1 MRRYLLFALVLVALV
16 LLAGMTSLSN
26 AQPADPTSQFT
37 TRHPGDVS
45 LLTGPSEAEPLAIA
59 LTYLHD
65 HAAGLGLTPAD
76 LAGLALSNQYRD
88 TATGTSHIYLIQR
101 HAGIELFNG
110 LISAHVAADGSLI
123 SLTSRLIGALAEAVN
138 STSPAVSPEQAATAA
153 AAALDLAPERPVSL
167 LVAAAGPDKRILLS
181 DGGFSA
187 APIPGRLVYYPTAA
201 GPRLAW
207 ELQIESLDGRHFWL
221 AFVDAVSGQMLD
233 QIDLV
238 IHDDFGPAAG
248 SQVAEIGPAAGFGP
262 DTSPPNSYEVFAMPS
277 EYPDDGP
284 RVIVGNPAHPI
295 ASPWGWHDT
304 DGVAGPESTLTQ
316 GNNVIAYQDQDADST
331 PEPGE
336 QPDGGPD
343 LDFTG
348 ALVPLDL
355 TQDPLTYVN
364 ASITNLFYWNNIIH
378 DVFYVHGFDEVAGN
392 FQVNNYGRGGLG
404 NDDVRAEGQDGS
416 GTNGGNFLTLPD
428 GQRPKMQMFI
438 WTLTNPRRDGD
449 LENSIIIHEYGHGI
463 SIRLT
468 GGPNNVSCL
477 NNAEQMGEGWS
488 DYLALVLTAKAGDT
502 AATPRGIGTC
512 FLGQPPDGQG
522 FRPAHYTTDMTVND
536 FTYGDIMTLPIPH
549 GTGFVWA
556 TMLWEMYW
564 ELVADHGFNP
574 DFYGDWSTG
583 GNNLAI
589 RLVLDGLKIQPC
601 SPGFVDG
608 RNAILGADLALTG
621 GQNQCDIWQAFARRG
636 LGYSASQGS
645 SNSTTD
651 GTQAF
656 DLPPTCSFLD
666 ATPLT
671 QAICAGQ
678 SAVYTI
684 DVGDGFDAPVAMSA
698 AGQPA
703 GTGAAFDPNPVTTV
717 PGSTGLTITST
728 VGAAAGSY
736 TLTVSGDDGTISSTI
751 GLNLNI
757 DTTPAGPALLSPP
770 DGVTGQPLTVTLSW
784 SPAAGAISYTVEVA
798 SDAGFGTIVYS
809 DTTGGT
815 TAAAGGLA
823 PETTYYWR
831 VRAANDCGGGP
842 DSAVFSF
849 TTEGGPPDPDRA
861 IYLPLV
867 VLDGPAGT
875 D

>member
-262 DTSPPNSYEVFAMPS
+262 DTSPPDSYEVFAMPS

-284 RVIVGNPAHPI
+284 RVIVTNPAHPI
-295 ASPWGWHDT
+295 ASPFGWHDT
-304 DGVAGPESTLTQ
+304 DGAPGPEFTLTQ
-316 GNNVIAYQDQDADST
+316 GNNVSAYQDQDTDMARPTRASSPT
-331 PEPGE
+331 AGRPGLHRR
-336 QPDGGPD
+336 PGAPGPD
-343 LDFTG
+343 PG
-348 ALVPLDL
+348 PADL
-355 TQDPLTYVN
+355 QVN
-364 ASITNLFYWNNIIH
+364 AAITNLFYWNNIIH
-378 DVFYVHGFDEVAGN
+378 DVFYMYGFDEVSGN
-392 FQVNNYGRGGLG
+392 FQVNNYGNGGLG
-404 NDDVRAEGQDGS
+404 NDDVRAEGQDGG
-416 GTNGGNFLTLPD
+416 GTNNANFLTLPD
-428 GQRPKMQMFI
+428 GQRPRMQMYL
-438 WTLTNPRRDGD
+438 WTLTTPRRDGD
-449 LENSIIIHEYGHGI
+449 LENSIIVHEYGHGI

-477 NNAEQMGEGWS
+477 NNSEQMGEGWS
-488 DYLALVLTAKAGDT
+488 DWLALVLTAKASDT
-502 AATPRGIGTC
+502 ATTLRGIGTYV
-512 FLGQPPDGQG
+512 LGQPTNGVG
-522 FRPAHYTTDMTVND
+522 IRPAPYTTDMTVND
-536 FTYGDIMTLPIPH
+536 YTYGDLPAWLCP
-549 GTGFVWA
+549 TA
-556 TMLWEMYW
+556 
-564 ELVADHGFNP
+564 
-574 DFYGDWSTG
+574 S
-583 GNNLAI
+583 
-589 RLVLDGLKIQPC
+589 
-601 SPGFVDG
+601 
-608 RNAILGADLALTG
+608 AL
-621 GQNQCDIWQAFARRG
+621 
-636 LGYSASQGS
+636 Y
-645 SNSTTD
+645 
-651 GTQAF
+651 
-656 DLPPTCSFLD
+656 
-666 ATPLT
+666 
-671 QAICAGQ
+671 
-678 SAVYTI
+678 
-684 DVGDGFDAPVAMSA
+684 
-698 AGQPA
+698 
-703 GTGAAFDPNPVTTV
+703 
-717 PGSTGLTITST
+717 
-728 VGAAAGSY
+728 
-736 TLTVSGDDGTISSTI
+736 
-751 GLNLNI
+751 
-757 DTTPAGPALLSPP
+757 
-770 DGVTGQPLTVTLSW
+770 
-784 SPAAGAISYTVEVA
+784 
-798 SDAGFGTIVYS
+798 
-809 DTTGGT
+809 
-815 TAAAGGLA
+815 
-823 PETTYYWR
+823 
-831 VRAANDCGGGP
+831 
-842 DSAVFSF
+842 
-849 TTEGGPPDPDRA
+849 GPP
-861 IYLPLV
+861 
-867 VLDGPAGT
+867 
-875 D
+875 